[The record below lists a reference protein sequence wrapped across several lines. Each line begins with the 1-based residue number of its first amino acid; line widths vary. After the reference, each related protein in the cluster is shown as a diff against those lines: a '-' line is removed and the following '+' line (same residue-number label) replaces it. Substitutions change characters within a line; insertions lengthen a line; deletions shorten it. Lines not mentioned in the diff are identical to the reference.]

1 MNLEAIHSDPL
12 EIDRNYPAS
21 LECFTFDSNGCKLN
35 CTLYV
40 AQGEGPHPTIMLFH
54 GFPGY
59 EKNIDLAQVFRRAG
73 YNVMIFHYRGSWGS
87 EGVYSI
93 GSILEDADAA
103 IDFLRS
109 EKCKKSYR
117 VNPEEIIL
125 IGHSMGGFTAL
136 MTAANHPEIKLAA
149 SLAGFNM
156 GAYGDMMFE
165 SSGLIK
171 DAIELWED
179 SMPPLK
185 GITAEEFVNSAVENR
200 EKWNL
205 INIAE
210 KLKHHPILMVAGS
223 RDDVATVK
231 EHHEELVK
239 ALKKNEAH
247 NLKSIILDSD
257 HSFSDKRITLSETVL
272 SWLIEEREKS
282 IN

>member
-12 EIDRNYPAS
+12 EIDRSYPAS
-21 LECFTFDSNGCKLN
+21 LECFTFDSNGCVLN

-40 AQGEGPHPTIMLFH
+40 SQGEGPHPTIILFH

-87 EGVYSI
+87 QGVYSI

-149 SLAGFNM
+149 SIAGFNM
-156 GAYGDMMFE
+156 GAYGDMIFE

-171 DAIELWED
+171 AAIELWGD

-185 GITAEEFVNSAVENR
+185 GITAEEFVNGAVENR

-210 KLKHHPILMVAGS
+210 KLKHHSILMVAGS

-231 EHHEELVK
+231 KHHEELVK

-257 HSFSDKRITLSETVL
+257 HSFSDKRITLSEIVL